1 MGLKFFI
8 SGTNSHTGCIP
19 MAVSSGLKRSQRVS
33 KCHDTP
39 GAAHI
44 RASHMASLCY
54 DALGAE
60 PVRTLHKVSMCYQT
74 LGLRR
79 IRASH
84 KVSKC
89 HETLM
94 TMPQTSAGSTPNQAL
109 SDCNPSMSSIDMMLG
124 RRR

>member
-1 MGLKFFI
+1 M
-8 SGTNSHTGCIP
+8 
-19 MAVSSGLKRSQRVS
+19 VSQCYETLGAEPIRALHKVS
-33 KCHDTP
+33 KCH
-39 GAAHI
+39 
-44 RASHMASLCY
+44 
-54 DALGAE
+54 
-60 PVRTLHKVSMCYQT
+60 QT
-74 LGLRR
+74 LGAGRM
-79 IRASH
+79 RASH